1 MDNVKTIAIYFPQF
15 HAIPENDEWWGKGFT
30 DWNNVRKGYPL
41 YEGHHQPRVPL
52 NNNYYDL
59 SQLDTIRWQVE
70 LAKKYGVYGFAIYHY
85 WFDGKQLLETPE
97 KLFLQHPELDIPFC
111 LTWANETWA
120 RRWDGND
127 RQILQLQ
134 THEPT
139 HEKWKEHFDYLRPF
153 FADPRALRIDGR
165 VVFQIYRPHLIDKV
179 DEMIAYWR
187 ELAREAGIGELYFMA
202 IKSFDFPDSSILD
215 AFDGVLLFEPHEATN
230 SPQAKGMSYRL
241 ENILRHLPESW
252 VERLRAIRTKS
263 RHSYKEYDY
272 QKICDIAAAP
282 HFTYR
287 DKDVFDMA
295 FLEWDNTA
303 RYREKA
309 TIYKGCTPP
318 IFEKNFRR
326 LVQKAEQKP
335 EGRRFVYINAWNEW
349 AEGTY
354 LEPDEKNGYG
364 YLEAIQRVMRERT
377 QV

>member
-1 MDNVKTIAIYFPQF
+1 
-15 HAIPENDEWWGKGFT
+15 
-30 DWNNVRKGYPL
+30 
-41 YEGHHQPRVPL
+41 
-52 NNNYYDL
+52 
-59 SQLDTIRWQVE
+59 
-70 LAKKYGVYGFAIYHY
+70 
-85 WFDGKQLLETPE
+85 
-97 KLFLQHPELDIPFC
+97 
-111 LTWANETWA
+111 
-120 RRWDGND
+120 
-127 RQILQLQ
+127 
-134 THEPT
+134 
-139 HEKWKEHFDYLRPF
+139 
-153 FADPRALRIDGR
+153 
-165 VVFQIYRPHLIDKV
+165 
-179 DEMIAYWR
+179 
-187 ELAREAGIGELYFMA
+187 
-202 IKSFDFPDSSILD
+202 
-215 AFDGVLLFEPHEATN
+215 
-230 SPQAKGMSYRL
+230 MSYRL

-364 YLEAIQRVMRERT
+364 YLERYSVSCGSGRRTERLPRGGMLT
-377 QV
+377 GE